1 VTFWNVDEQRGQV
14 ARVLVDRDVAA
25 CDREPEADFE
35 LGRDLTDAALDASTK
50 RLVDA
55 RELLA

>member
-1 VTFWNVDEQRGQV
+1 LTSSAARWRGSSWTE
-14 ARVLVDRDVAA
+14 DVAA